1 MSEIDDRIARIKLH
15 KGVVGLLIVT
25 YKDDEDGKEGV
36 PVFVKCTFEK
46 NDDQTKSYG
55 VYLSKLAVYAR
66 NLIRDLNPKND
77 LTFLRVECKKVQ
89 MMIAPDKEYFLIVIQ
104 NIGERDA
111 AGH

>member
-1 MSEIDDRIARIKLH
+1 MSEVDDRIARIGQH
-15 KGVVGLLIVT
+15 KGVLGLLIVT
-25 YKDDEDGKEGV
+25 YKDDEDGKEGM
-36 PVFVKCTFEK
+36 PVFVKCTFPK
-46 NDDQTKSYG
+46 QDDQTKSYG

-104 NIGERDA
+104 SLEQRDA
-111 AGH
+111 GH